1 VNPAGNR
8 DVFPMILPD
17 FILVSVELEKFVD
30 ELMVIPN
37 KFVSVKVQLVKMVP
51 VKSVPARSKDDGNVS
66 DEYVFPWP
74 ITTIVMR
81 SLITSV

>member
-1 VNPAGNR
+1 
-8 DVFPMILPD
+8 MILPD
-17 FILVSVELEKFVD
+17 FILVSVEFEKFVD
-30 ELMVIPN
+30 ELMVMPN

-51 VKSVPARSKDDGNVS
+51 VKSVPVRSKDDGNDS

-81 SLITSV
+81 SLMTSV